1 MEDVAAALAV
11 AARLAGPVEASPAGL
26 LEVKEDRR
34 SLEPGGHVG
43 ALEEQQLVGA
53 PVRGE
58 LLGARVW
65 IIG

>member
-11 AARLAGPVEASPAGL
+11 AAGLAGPVQASPAGL

-43 ALEEQQLVGA
+43 TLEEQQLVGA
-53 PVRGE
+53 PVQE
-58 LLGARVW
+58 EWL
-65 IIG
+65 